1 MKKIRKGDSVV
12 LLTGRDKGKQG
23 TVTAVL
29 ENKLVI
35 EGVNIYKKSVKP
47 NPAAGVTGGMIDKTM
62 SVHISN
68 VAVVDGNGKPSRVG
82 IKLVDGKKQRFLK
95 TTGATLSA

>member
-35 EGVNIYKKSVKP
+35 EGVNIYKKSV
-47 NPAAGVTGGMIDKTM
+47 
-62 SVHISN
+62 
-68 VAVVDGNGKPSRVG
+68 
-82 IKLVDGKKQRFLK
+82 
-95 TTGATLSA
+95 

>member
-35 EGVNIYKKSVKP
+35 EGVNIYKKTVKP
-47 NPAAGVTGGMIDKTM
+47 NPAAGFGLT
-62 SVHISN
+62 
-68 VAVVDGNGKPSRVG
+68 
-82 IKLVDGKKQRFLK
+82 LFL
-95 TTGATLSA
+95 